1 MPKKPVPIVQKNVRI
16 PLDVAE
22 ALALRAQ
29 ETGESENSIFVKA
42 LRRYLGLANGENGEE
57 E

>member
-42 LRRYLGLANGENGEE
+42 LREYLGLSPENGEE